1 MNLPRPKTWLQLSLL
16 CCTVTLQA
24 ATYFPPPD
32 SQGGWRTLK
41 DAKEIREKAGMDLS
55 RLETAFEVCERGT
68 QNGGLLVVR
77 KGYLVYE
84 KYFGRASRNCNP
96 DMASTGKAFTSIAC
110 GVMLREFH
118 DKIPD
123 GLDTKVFTEKF
134 LPQAFPLNDPR
145 KADIKLGHLLCMS
158 AGYWGEGQSPSA
170 ITNGKAQPL
179 KAVPG
184 QNIRDLDRSSLDVP
198 LWCGPGEGYS
208 YSSPAPHIASLVLRN
223 LTGMELQDYIRTRLG
238 DPMGWESW
246 DYCLHRGDF
255 LMPHANGAGSI
266 AVHATDALRFGYCLA
281 HGGNWAGKSL
291 VPESY
296 IKLCQSSLP
305 YNTHTPFALQFEN
318 NADGHVLAAPKDA
331 FFKSGAGGF
340 GILIVPSQDL
350 VIYKMG
356 GKDAQYDPALT
367 GLPQPEFTDHSRDSW
382 QPLPKLPFNE
392 GSLGGDDG
400 LRRVLEL
407 VSLAVIE

>member
-1 MNLPRPKTWLQLSLL
+1 MNLPGPKTWLQLSLL

-158 AGYWGEGQSPSA
+158 AGYWGEKATAPRPS
-170 ITNGKAQPL
+170 N
-179 KAVPG
+179 
-184 QNIRDLDRSSLDVP
+184 RRS
-198 LWCGPGEGYS
+198 C
-208 YSSPAPHIASLVLRN
+208 
-223 LTGMELQDYIRTRLG
+223 
-238 DPMGWESW
+238 
-246 DYCLHRGDF
+246 RGDG
-255 LMPHANGAGSI
+255 PI
-266 AVHATDALRFGYCLA
+266 
-281 HGGNWAGKSL
+281 
-291 VPESY
+291 
-296 IKLCQSSLP
+296 
-305 YNTHTPFALQFEN
+305 
-318 NADGHVLAAPKDA
+318 
-331 FFKSGAGGF
+331 
-340 GILIVPSQDL
+340 
-350 VIYKMG
+350 
-356 GKDAQYDPALT
+356 
-367 GLPQPEFTDHSRDSW
+367 
-382 QPLPKLPFNE
+382 
-392 GSLGGDDG
+392 
-400 LRRVLEL
+400 
-407 VSLAVIE
+407 